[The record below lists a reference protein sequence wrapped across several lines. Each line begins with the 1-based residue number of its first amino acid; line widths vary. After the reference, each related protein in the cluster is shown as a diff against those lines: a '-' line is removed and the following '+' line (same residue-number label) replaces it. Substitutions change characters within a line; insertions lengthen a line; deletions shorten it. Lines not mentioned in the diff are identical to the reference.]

1 MFPQLSIE
9 SYEVLL
15 DTLVASAN
23 RSTRRMLLD
32 RLAHTD
38 LDVGPLIVS
47 RLADERWFAQRNM
60 LLLLERS
67 GRAPAGFSVSPWT
80 IHPNARVRYEA
91 IHLQLTLP
99 AERGLAIVTSLD
111 DHDVRIMRLGL
122 VALQDE
128 CPPALAARVAGVATD
143 ARIAEE
149 LRVLAVGALARSRE
163 RVSLDALRQL
173 VDGGRTLLGRP
184 KLAPRTAVFLAAVR
198 ALAKVWAAEPSVAGL
213 LALAMSS
220 SDPEV
225 RQAAHPGR
233 PRR

>member
-1 MFPQLSIE
+1 M
-9 SYEVLL
+9 
-15 DTLVASAN
+15 
-23 RSTRRMLLD
+23 
-32 RLAHTD
+32 
-38 LDVGPLIVS
+38 
-47 RLADERWFAQRNM
+47 
-60 LLLLERS
+60 
-67 GRAPAGFSVSPWT
+67 
-80 IHPNARVRYEA
+80 
-91 IHLQLTLP
+91 
-99 AERGLAIVTSLD
+99 TSLD

-128 CPPALAARVAGVATD
+128 CPPALAARVVRVATD

-173 VDGGRTLLGRP
+173 VDGGRTLLGKP

-198 ALAKVWAAEPSVAGL
+198 ALAKAWAAEPSVAGM